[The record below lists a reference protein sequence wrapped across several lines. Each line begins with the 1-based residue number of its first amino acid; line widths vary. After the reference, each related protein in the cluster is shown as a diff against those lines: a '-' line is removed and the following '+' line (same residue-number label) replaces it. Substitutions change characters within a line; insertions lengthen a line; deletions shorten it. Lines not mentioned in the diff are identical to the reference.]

1 MGWFD
6 EDEHVDG
13 NAAEDFEES
22 SAAFD
27 GEDDLAAED
36 DFDDYTDSSPSPR
49 RSGWGSRIAIPLGIA
64 VLVGLGVFGGVKML
78 SFGSEEEPPEVV
90 ASSTPSPSV
99 SVLETP
105 TPVTTTPTEEARC
118 PNQVAADDRTPDGVV
133 VAFQEAYYS
142 GDVAGVKERVAPGSY
157 LERTDWPTLLTG
169 LEGTEF
175 CVKTTVTTDST
186 VDADVTVRS
195 TDDEAMF
202 LQTYTVKKVADQ
214 YKIVAIDDREDRN
227 A

>member
-13 NAAEDFEES
+13 NATEDFEES

-64 VLVGLGVFGGVKML
+64 VLVGLGVLGGVKML
-78 SFGSEEEPPEVV
+78 SFGSEEEPEVV
-90 ASSTPSPSV
+90 ASSMPSSSV

-118 PNQVAADDRTPDGVV
+118 PDQVAADDSTPDGVV

-157 LERTDWPTLLTG
+157 LERTDWPTVLKG

-175 CVKTTVTTDST
+175 CVSTTVTTDST

-202 LQTYTVKKVADQ
+202 LQTYTVKKVNDE
-214 YKIVAIDDREDRN
+214 YKIVAIDDREARN
-227 A
+227 V

>member
-6 EDEHVDG
+6 EDEDVDG
-13 NAAEDFEES
+13 NATEDFEES

-36 DFDDYTDSSPSPR
+36 DFTDYEDPSPSPR

-64 VLVGLGVFGGVKML
+64 VLVGLGVLGGVKML
-78 SFGSEEEPPEVV
+78 SFGSEEEPEVV
-90 ASSTPSPSV
+90 ASSMPSSSV

-105 TPVTTTPTEEARC
+105 KPVTTTPTEARC
-118 PNQVAADDRTPDGVV
+118 PNQVAADDSTPDGVV

-157 LERTDWPTLLTG
+157 LEHTDWPTVLKG
-169 LEGTEF
+169 LEGAEF
-175 CVKTTVTTDST
+175 CVSTTVTTDST

-202 LQTYTVKKVADQ
+202 LQTYTVKKIDDR